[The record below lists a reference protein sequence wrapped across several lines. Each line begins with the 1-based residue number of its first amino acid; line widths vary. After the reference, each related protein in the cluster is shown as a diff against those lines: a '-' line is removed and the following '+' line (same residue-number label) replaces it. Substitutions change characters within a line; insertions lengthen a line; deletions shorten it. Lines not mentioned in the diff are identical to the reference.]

1 VAVTAPRPD
10 SAPADGVDGPVARR
24 RRAVAAIVAATVLTL
39 PFGTIY
45 AFSVLLAPM
54 EAMLG
59 IGRADMAFVFSL
71 ATVTLTVGM
80 VSAPRL
86 YRRVAPVTLLL
97 AAGLLSAAGLA
108 VAATAGS
115 LLQLALGYGVLFGLG
130 GGIVF
135 TTLQQGMNQAV
146 VSRTGLAN
154 GYFVSLYPLGAMIGA
169 PLLGWAIAAHG
180 LRVALVALSVAILLS
195 SAVAAWLYRAAAL
208 TMRDPGAPP
217 AADDARRWDVFLRLF
232 GVFFLA
238 AAAGLTVMSQAV
250 GILKAYG
257 ADTGL
262 AIAATSALT
271 GAIAAARLGGGV
283 LVDRFAPPQVGA
295 CAHLLAL
302 GGALLLL
309 AWPSPSMA
317 IAGLTMIGCGYGL
330 VSGMTAG
337 AIAQYW
343 HRNAFGRVAGQI
355 YIAWC
360 LAATTLPLLAGWIY
374 DRSQSYQGA
383 MMLAAA
389 VNLLGAVVA
398 LSLPGRGTRRT
409 EPAAPP

>member
-1 VAVTAPRPD
+1 MAVTAPRP
-10 SAPADGVDGPVARR
+10 AAGPADAADGPVAQR
-24 RRAVAAIVAATVLTL
+24 RRAVAAIVAATVPTL
-39 PFGTIY
+39 PLGTIY

-59 IGRADMAFVFSL
+59 IGRADMALVFSL
-71 ATVTLTVGM
+71 ATIMLTAGM
-80 VSAPRL
+80 VGAPRL
-86 YRRVAPVTLLL
+86 YRRVAPVRLLL

-108 VAATAGS
+108 IAATADG
-115 LLQLALGYGVLFGLG
+115 LLQLALGYGVVFGLG
-130 GGIVF
+130 GGVVF
-135 TTLQQGMNQAV
+135 TTLQQGMNQAI

-154 GYFVSLYPLGAMIGA
+154 GYYVSLYPLGAMIGA
-169 PLLGWAIAAHG
+169 PLLGWGISAYG
-180 LRVALVALSVAILLS
+180 LRATLAALSVVIVLS
-195 SAVAAWLYRAAAL
+195 IAVAAWLYRAAGL

-217 AADDARRWDVFLRLF
+217 ADDDARRWDVFARLF
-232 GVFFLA
+232 AVFFLA

-262 AIAATSALT
+262 AIGATSALT

-283 LVDRFAPPQVGA
+283 LVDRFSPPRVGA
-295 CAHLLAL
+295 CAHLIAL
-302 GGALLLL
+302 CGSLLLL
-309 AWPSPSMA
+309 AWPSPSVA
-317 IAGLTMIGCGYGL
+317 IAGLTLIGCGYGF

-343 HRNAFGRVAGQI
+343 HRNAFGRVAGQT

-360 LAATTLPLLAGWIY
+360 LAATTLPILAGWLY
-374 DRSQSYQGA
+374 DRSHSYHGA

-398 LSLPGRGTRRT
+398 LSLPGRGTRRAAAA
-409 EPAAPP
+409 AAP